1 MYKYA
6 GSLGYINLTGP
17 PLGLF
22 DLRRDKARFSPTKND
37 PEPNGKKHPKRS
49 QAPKVP
55 RSPFRQYLCIDQD
68 TKFDFG
74 PMAKPGRKS
83 WKRF

>member
-1 MYKYA
+1 MRKYA

-22 DLRRDKARFSPTKND
+22 DLRRDKARFSATKND
-37 PEPNGKKHPKRS
+37 PEPNGKKHPEQS
-49 QAPKVP
+49 HAPKVP
-55 RSPFRQYLCIDQD
+55 RSPLRQYLCMAQD

-74 PMAKPGRKS
+74 AMVKPGRKS

>member
-1 MYKYA
+1 MRKYA
-6 GSLGYINLTGP
+6 RSLGYINLMGP
-17 PLGLF
+17 PLGWF

-55 RSPFRQYLCIDQD
+55 RSPLRQYLCIAQNRS
-68 TKFDFG
+68 FDFG
-74 PMAKPGRKS
+74 AMAKPGRKI

>member
-1 MYKYA
+1 MCKYS

-37 PEPNGKKHPKRS
+37 PEPNGKKHPEQS
-49 QAPKVP
+49 QSSLVP
-55 RSPFRQYLCIDQD
+55 RSPFRQYLRMDHNRL
-68 TKFDFG
+68 FDFG
-74 PMAKPGRKS
+74 AMAKWGRKS

>member
-1 MYKYA
+1 MCKYMR
-6 GSLGYINLTGP
+6 SLGYINLMGP

-37 PEPNGKKHPKRS
+37 PEPNGKKHPKQS
-49 QAPKVP
+49 HAPKVK
-55 RSPFRQYLCIDQD
+55 RSPLRQYLCMPQI

-74 PMAKPGRKS
+74 QMVKPGRKS

>member
-1 MYKYA
+1 MCKYMR
-6 GSLGYINLTGP
+6 SLGYINLMGP

-22 DLRRDKARFSPTKND
+22 DLRRDKARVSPTKND
-37 PEPNGKKHPKRS
+37 PEPNGKKHPKQS
-49 QAPKVP
+49 HAPKVP
-55 RSPFRQYLCIDQD
+55 RSPLGQYLCIARN

-74 PMAKPGRKS
+74 PMEKSGRKI